1 MVGARCAGSP
11 TAMLLAR
18 MGHKVLLV
26 DRATFPS
33 DTMSTHL
40 LKVPAV
46 AALERWGL
54 LEEVLRSANCPPISE
69 ATFDVGDFSL
79 TGSPLLAGNIA
90 GCFSPRR
97 VHLDEVLVEAAIEAG
112 ADLREGFS
120 VREVLADGSGRV
132 TGVRG
137 REAAGGAIVS
147 EKARIVVGA
156 DGLRSIVARAVKPPA
171 YRTRH
176 SLTCAYYS
184 YWSGACVEGL
194 LACPRDRRMVISFP
208 TGDGLSC
215 VYVAWPRGEFRGFR
229 SDVEGNFLETLE
241 LVPAL
246 AERVRAGRREECFV
260 GTATL
265 PNYFRKPHGPGWALV
280 GDAGYHKDPL
290 TAQGIT
296 DAFRDAELLAEAI
309 DAGLWGKRPMEEAL
323 AGYERRRNEAAVPVY
338 DNTCRRAALDPAPS
352 EARKLFAALRGN
364 QEETERF
371 LDTIFGT
378 VPIDEFFSPE
388 NVRQITGAA

>member
-1 MVGARCAGSP
+1 
-11 TAMLLAR
+11 MLLAR
-18 MGHKVLLV
+18 RGHRVLLV
-26 DRATFPS
+26 DRAHFPS

-46 AALERWGL
+46 AALKRWGL
-54 LEEVLRSANCPPISE
+54 LDAVLRSANCPPISE

-79 TGSPLLAGNIA
+79 TGSPPSADGIA

-97 VHLDEVLVEAAIEAG
+97 TQLDKVLADAAVEAG
-112 ADLREGFS
+112 AELREGFS
-120 VREVLADGSGRV
+120 VREILAHEGRV

-137 REAAGGAIVS
+137 REAGRGAIVA
-147 EKARIVVGA
+147 ERARIIVGA
-156 DGLRSIVARAVKPPA
+156 DGLRSIVARAVRPPA
-171 YRTRH
+171 YRTRP

-184 YWSGACVEGL
+184 YWSGVAIEGL
-194 LACPRDRRMVISFP
+194 LACPRERRMVISFP

-215 VYVAWPRGEFRGFR
+215 VYAAWPRGQFREFR
-229 SDVEGNFLETLE
+229 SDVEGNFLETLD

-246 AERVRAGRREECFV
+246 AEGVRAGRREERFV

-309 DAGLWGKRPMEEAL
+309 DAGLSGKQPMEEAL
-323 AGYERRRNEAAVPVY
+323 ACYESRRNEAATPVY
-338 DNTCRRAALDPAPS
+338 DYTCRRATLEPAPP
-352 EARKLFAALRGN
+352 EARRLFEALRGN
-364 QEETERF
+364 QGEKERF
-371 LDTIFGT
+371 LGTIFGT
-378 VPIDEFFSPE
+378 VSIAEFFSPE
-388 NVRQITGAA
+388 NVRRITSVA